1 MRPLAPL
8 PLVAAPPGPCP
19 RRVAHVAHRRRR
31 PAPGAH
37 RTKPHGVLPIEVNR
51 VDALNTKWMPRAVA
65 AVAAKQGPGAAAHV
79 AHIVI
84 GARLTRGGGRIAAL
98 PIGFITRWAAQPA
111 PHHPRRPRCAP
122 DLWLRQRGQAVAR
135 ADAIAA
141 VVAKSPVGKARRGP
155 AFSRLWTSLVD
166 HPGARLWTAAWTFV
180 DRHVARFECDSE
192 SNPALPSSSPPPRG
206 TKPPWSGG
214 RGALARREAR
224 AKTVVVLVHEG
235 SLHVV
240 IESHPCPRR
249 PPQKR
254 PQKRRTCACERRH
267 R

>member
-141 VVAKSPVGKARRGP
+141 VVAKSPAPTALPPLRRSTAAGSSSLHLTPRRSCAVLPSDGTPGVVMQRGKASHDDLIRR
-155 AFSRLWTSLVD
+155 RR
-166 HPGARLWTAAWTFV
+166 HPGRLSQA
-180 DRHVARFECDSE
+180 
-192 SNPALPSSSPPPRG
+192 PRC
-206 TKPPWSGG
+206 SHDE
-214 RGALARREAR
+214 REALI
-224 AKTVVVLVHEG
+224 A
-235 SLHVV
+235 
-240 IESHPCPRR
+240 
-249 PPQKR
+249 
-254 PQKRRTCACERRH
+254 
-267 R
+267 